1 MTHLERL
8 LKECLLRRSLTS
20 AAKAVDENKP
30 VIAAVNR
37 CATQNRSRDRVFPQI
52 VRMPAF
58 AVFLAMTLL
67 LIAPAVFAN
76 DYGAI
81 RGVVHDPQHR
91 PIQNAMVMLHAKTS
105 EWAKSVTTD
114 ATGGFQFNAVALGN
128 YSVSVAS
135 QGFAQTAQDVTVISG
150 TVPVVHFQ
158 LQVASANEKVTVSG
172 SPAVVASDSFTPTT
186 LVSRLDIERTPGADS
201 TNSMAMITDYVPGTY
216 VTHDMLHMRGGHQT
230 TWLLDGIPVINTA
243 IAQNLGPQF
252 DPKDMDYVEVDRGSY
267 GAEFGDRTYGVFNV
281 VPRTGFERNNQAEL
295 TVTAGN
301 FYQTDDA
308 LSFGSHTG
316 RFAYYASVNGN
327 RSNLGLQPPVPE
339 VVHDAENGV
348 GGFGSFIFNVD
359 PSDQLRLM
367 TSVRRDYY
375 QIPYDPNPNDFENS
389 NPNGYPSIGLR
400 DGQTETDTGI
410 LFTWLHTFNSH
421 FLTTVSPF
429 YHYNSG
435 DYASN
440 PNDIPIATTENR
452 ASTYVGGQ
460 ASFAANYKKNDLQ
473 AGFLSFY
480 QHDNQVFGAIFN
492 DGSGDPPIAIGESP
506 TANLE
511 TFYIDDKFN
520 PFSWLTL
527 SAGMRPTRFSEG
539 NFSAGSLDPPI
550 SESAISPRFGA
561 TVTIPK
567 LRWTFRAFYGHY
579 YQAPPIETVSG
590 PVESLCAPPSCE
602 FLPLHGERDEEHQFG
617 VTIPYRGWVVDADTF
632 KTDVANFLDHNNIG
646 ASNIFFPLTDTR
658 ALIRGWELTLRS
670 PRIAHRGQ
678 VHLAYSNQIAEG
690 GGVITGG
697 LDNVA
702 VCPPGVYLC
711 PLDHDQRNTLNV
723 GGDVNLPWRSYA
735 STNVYYGS
743 GFTNGQQ
750 GVPGWPYSGAY
761 LPSHTTFDL
770 SLGKDFSE
778 RFTASLTAL
787 NVSNHRVIY
796 DDSLTYGGFHWNL
809 PRQIYVQVRYRFRY

>member
-1 MTHLERL
+1 MTRL
-8 LKECLLRRSLTS
+8 KLLVF
-20 AAKAVDENKP
+20 AALLWMLITTTP
-30 VIAAVNR
+30 AA
-37 CATQNRSRDRVFPQI
+37 
-52 VRMPAF
+52 
-58 AVFLAMTLL
+58 
-67 LIAPAVFAN
+67 FAN
-76 DYGAI
+76 DYGAV

-91 PIQNAMVMLHAKTS
+91 PIQNAMVMLKAKS
-105 EWAKSVTTD
+105 SDWAKSVTTD
-114 ATGGFQFNAVALGN
+114 ATGQFQFNAVALGE

-135 QGFAQTAQDVTVISG
+135 KGFAQTSQDVIVISG
-150 TVPVVHFQ
+150 SVPVVHFQ
-158 LQVASANEKVTVSG
+158 LQVASANEKVTVSAT
-172 SPAVVASDSFTPTT
+172 PAVVATDSFTPTT
-186 LVSRLDIERTPGADS
+186 LVSSLDIARTPGADG
-201 TNSMAMITDYVPGTY
+201 TNSMAMITDYVPAAY

-252 DPKDMDYVEVDRGSY
+252 DPKDLDYVEVNRGSY
-267 GAEFGDRTYGVFNV
+267 SAEFGDRTYGVFNV
-281 VPRTGFERNNQAEL
+281 VPRTGFERNNEAEL

-301 FYQTDDA
+301 FYQTDDE
-308 LSFGSHTG
+308 LSFGSHTD
-316 RFAYYASVNGN
+316 RFAYYASVNAN

-339 VVHDAENGV
+339 VVHDAVNGV
-348 GGFGSFIFNVD
+348 GGFGSFIFNVN

-375 QIPYDPNPNDFENS
+375 QIPYDPNPYDIEN
-389 NPNGYPSIGLR
+389 GLVGGVLTGLYPSLYTR
-400 DGQTETDTGI
+400 DNQTEVDAGV

-421 FLTTVSPF
+421 LLTTVSPF

-440 PNDIPIATTENR
+440 PNDIPIATTQDR

-460 ASFAANYKKNDLQ
+460 ASFSANYKKNDLQ
-473 AGFLSFY
+473 VGFLSFY

-492 DGSGDPPIAIGESP
+492 DGSGNPPFNISESP

-511 TFYIDDKFN
+511 TFYLDDRFN

-539 NFSAGSLDPPI
+539 NFPSGAPETPV
-550 SESAISPRFGA
+550 SESAIQPRFGA

-590 PVESLCAPPSCE
+590 ELESLCDEPAYACQ
-602 FLPLHGERDEEHQFG
+602 FLTLKGERDEEHQFG
-617 VTIPYRGWVVDADTF
+617 VTIPYRGWVLDADTF

-670 PRIAHRGQ
+670 PRIAHRAQ
-678 VHLAYSNQIAEG
+678 LHLAYSNQIAEA

-697 LDNVA
+697 LNNTD
-702 VCPPGVYLC
+702 VCPPNPNGAFPYLC

-723 GGDVNLPWRSYA
+723 GGDVTLPWRSYA

-743 GFTNGQQ
+743 GFSNGLQ
-750 GVPGWPYSGAY
+750 GVTGWPYPGEY
-761 LPSHTTFDL
+761 LPGHTTFDL
-770 SLGKDFSE
+770 SLGKDFGE
-778 RFTASLTAL
+778 RFSASVTAL
-787 NVSNHRVIY
+787 NVTNERVIY
-796 DDSLTYGGFHWNL
+796 DDSVTYGGFHWNL
-809 PRQIYVQVRYRFRY
+809 PRQIYVQLRYRFHY

>member
-1 MTHLERL
+1 MTRL
-8 LKECLLRRSLTS
+8 NLLTF
-20 AAKAVDENKP
+20 AAW
-30 VIAAVNR
+30 
-37 CATQNRSRDRVFPQI
+37 
-52 VRMPAF
+52 
-58 AVFLAMTLL
+58 L
-67 LIAPAVFAN
+67 LIAPAVLAN
-76 DYGAI
+76 DYGAV

-91 PIQNAMVMLHAKTS
+91 PIENAMVMLKAKLS
-105 EWAKSVTTD
+105 DWAKSVTTD
-114 ATGGFQFNAVALGN
+114 ANGNFQFNAVPLGD
-128 YSVSVAS
+128 YSVTVAS
-135 QGFAQTAQDVTVISG
+135 KGFAQTSQNVTVISG
-150 TVPVVHFQ
+150 SVPVVHFQ
-158 LQVASANEKVTVSG
+158 LQVASANEKVIVSG
-172 SPAVVASDSFTPTT
+172 SPAVVATDSFTPTT

-201 TNSMAMITDYVPGTY
+201 TNSMAMITDYVPGAY

-252 DPKDMDYVEVDRGSY
+252 DPKDLDYVEVNRGSY

-295 TVTAGN
+295 VMTAGN

-308 LSFGSHTG
+308 LSFGSHTD
-316 RFAYYASVNGN
+316 RLAYYASVNGN
-327 RSNLGLQPPVPE
+327 RSNLGLQPPVPQ
-339 VVHDAENGV
+339 VVHDTVNGV

-359 PSDQLRLM
+359 PSNQLRLM

-375 QIPYDPNPNDFENS
+375 QIPYDSNPNDFENS
-389 NPNGYPSIGLR
+389 NPSGYPSIGLR
-400 DGQTETDTGI
+400 DGQTEVDTGV

-421 FLTTVSPF
+421 LLTTVSPF

-440 PNDIPIATTENR
+440 PGDIPIATTENR

-473 AGFLSFY
+473 IGFLSFR

-492 DGSGDPPIAIGESP
+492 DGSGDPSFTIGESP

-539 NFSAGSLDPPI
+539 NFSTHSIEPPI

-670 PRIAHRGQ
+670 PRIGHRAQ

-702 VCPPGVYLC
+702 VCPSGVYLC

-723 GGDVNLPWRSYA
+723 GGDVNLPWHSYV

-743 GFTNGQQ
+743 GFSNGLQ
-750 GVPGWPYSGAY
+750 GVPGWPYTGEY
-761 LPSHTTFDL
+761 LPGHTTFDL
-770 SLGKDFSE
+770 SLGKDFGE
-778 RFTASLTAL
+778 RFSASVSAL
-787 NVSNHRVIY
+787 NVSNRRVIY

-809 PRQIYVQVRYRFRY
+809 PRQIYVQVRYRFHY